1 MNDISSYRGGYTKAL
16 RREVECALFNEG
28 LLGIVSTS
36 AMELGVDIGDL
47 DCTLHAGYSG
57 MASLWQQSGRA
68 GRGQKG
74 SSMAIFVATN
84 SVVDQYIVNH
94 SHFVFESELENTVI
108 YPFNRRIWSQ
118 HLLCSIADQAMDR
131 REIES
136 VWTNPEDP
144 GHGQA
149 IEAMLAELA
158 ENEQIVFDHKIKKWL
173 ISPKYRAILALRRHQ
188 SERVHFAQSAS
199 SHRLH
204 PAKWIGIR
212 SIDDVQIAVIDGH
225 GQVTWLLRD
234 AQCPAIA
241 MPKVTDFENV
251 ETHTLFSS
259 HSLAELGIGQ
269 CRATSFCSVSS

>member
-1 MNDISSYRGGYTKAL
+1 MNSISSYRGGYNKAL
-16 RREVECALFNEG
+16 RREVEAALFNEG

-74 SSMAIFVATN
+74 SSSSLAIFVATN
-84 SVVDQYIVNH
+84 SVVDEYIVNH

-118 HLLCSIADQAMDR
+118 HLLSSIADEPMDR
-131 REIES
+131 EEIES

-144 GHGQA
+144 NHGET
-149 IEAMLAELA
+149 IEAVLGEMAES
-158 ENEQIVFDHKIKKWL
+158 EQIVFDRKLKKWL
-173 ISPKYRAILALRRHQ
+173 ISPKYRAILALRCHERD
-188 SERVHFAQSAS
+188 RVHTAS
-199 SHRLH
+199 YRLH

-212 SIDDVQIAVIDGH
+212 SIDDVQIAVVDSG
-225 GQVTWLLRD
+225 G
-234 AQCPAIA
+234 
-241 MPKVTDFENV
+241 KVDFE
-251 ETHTLFSS
+251 
-259 HSLAELGIGQ
+259 I
-269 CRATSFCSVSS
+269 SVDF